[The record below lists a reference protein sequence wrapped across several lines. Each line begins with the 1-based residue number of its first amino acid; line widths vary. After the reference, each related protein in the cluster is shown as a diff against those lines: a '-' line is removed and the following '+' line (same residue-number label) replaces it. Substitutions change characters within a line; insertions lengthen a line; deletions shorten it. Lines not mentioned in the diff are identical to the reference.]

1 MDIKIKFLGSY
12 CNDWPEIE
20 ISVNGDIVWKDKIVE
35 SKVAE
40 FSMAPIEIDNEI
52 NIRYIN
58 KRNGPK
64 IFDTEIDQEGN
75 VLQDQFAKIEGI
87 SVNGSNVSAIID
99 SLSYTKDDGSPSPPT
114 YGYLSFK
121 GHYNVHIPTDVDEWI
136 IGVNTT
142 DNLRKDNE
150 LSSLSYYANRI
161 SKKEREET
169 LKMLDQLEEKINRLL

>member
-1 MDIKIKFLGSY
+1 MDIKIEFMGSY

-20 ISVNGDIVWKDKIVE
+20 ISANGDMVWRDKIVNLGT
-35 SKVAE
+35 AE
-40 FSMAPIEIDNEI
+40 CSFLTEGDTELV
-52 NIRYIN
+52 IRYTN
-58 KRNGPK
+58 KRSGPR
-64 IFDTEIDQEGN
+64 IYDTKLDQEGN
-75 VLQDQFAKIEGI
+75 VIEDQFAKIEGI

-121 GHYNVHIPTDVDEWI
+121 GHYNIHIPTDVDEWI
-136 IGVNTT
+136 VGVNTT